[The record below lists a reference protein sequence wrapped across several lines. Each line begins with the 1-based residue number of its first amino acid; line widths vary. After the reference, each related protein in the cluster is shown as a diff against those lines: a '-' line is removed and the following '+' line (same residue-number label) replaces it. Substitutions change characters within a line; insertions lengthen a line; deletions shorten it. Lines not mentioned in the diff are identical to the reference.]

1 MWTKSVHMSV
11 QHDGQGSEE
20 MRVALVHD
28 YLTQYGGAERV
39 LEVLKERFPE
49 APVYTSLYD
58 GANLP
63 DHFQTWDIRQSPL
76 ALIPG
81 ATRTHRLWT
90 PVYPAIFQ
98 WAGRQ
103 LGEYDLVVSDSSA
116 WAHQANPGGRTI
128 HVCYCHSPARFLYR
142 DPHYL
147 APTGLP
153 KAARPI
159 AEFVFE
165 PLRRLDKRAARR
177 VTRYIANSAA
187 VAGRIHDTY
196 RIRADVLYPPVETA
210 RFRPMEPVP
219 PEPWFLVVSRL
230 VPHKWIDLA
239 VRAATMGNLRLKVI
253 GSGRALG
260 DLKRLA
266 GPTVEFLGP
275 LDDVAVTDHLRRCQ
289 ALVLPGIED
298 FGMTAVE
305 VQAAGRPVIA
315 RAGGGAL
322 ETIVPGE
329 TGLLFTDP
337 TPESLLAAMRRCQEI
352 EWEPELLLRNSARF
366 DRARFLRG
374 LDQIIAETSPALAGE
389 LAPA

>member
-1 MWTKSVHMSV
+1 MSDEPDDDV
-11 QHDGQGSEE
+11 AKGWGE

-58 GANLP
+58 PAHLP
-63 DHFQTWDIRQSPL
+63 DHFRDWDIRQSPL
-76 ALIPG
+76 ARVPG
-81 ATRTHRLWT
+81 ASRTHRLWT
-90 PVYPAIFQ
+90 PLYPAIFRQ
-98 WAGRQ
+98 IGRQ
-103 LGEYDLVVSDSSA
+103 LRAYDLVISDSSA
-116 WAHQANPGGRTI
+116 WAHQASPGCHATHI
-128 HVCYCHSPARFLYR
+128 CYCHSPARFLYR

-153 KAARPI
+153 AAIKPLTGLGF
-159 AEFVFE
+159 A
-165 PLRRLDKRAARR
+165 PLRRLDRAAARR
-177 VTRYIANSAA
+177 VTRYVANSAA

-196 RIRADVLYPPVETA
+196 RRQADVLYPPVETA
-210 RFRPMEPVP
+210 RFRPTTIAP

-239 VRAATMGNLRLKVI
+239 VRASTLGNLPLKVI
-253 GSGRALG
+253 GAGRALG
-260 DLKRLA
+260 DLRRLA

-275 LDDVAVTDHLRRCQ
+275 LDDDAVTDHLRCCQ
-289 ALVLPGIED
+289 ALILPGIED

-305 VQAAGRPVIA
+305 VQAAGRPVVA

-329 TGLLFTDP
+329 TGLLFSDP
-337 TPESLLAAMRRCQEI
+337 TPESLLAALRLCQEI
-352 EWEPELLLRNSARF
+352 AWDPDVLLRNSARF

-374 LDQIIAETSPALAGE
+374 LDQIIAETSPALAGQ